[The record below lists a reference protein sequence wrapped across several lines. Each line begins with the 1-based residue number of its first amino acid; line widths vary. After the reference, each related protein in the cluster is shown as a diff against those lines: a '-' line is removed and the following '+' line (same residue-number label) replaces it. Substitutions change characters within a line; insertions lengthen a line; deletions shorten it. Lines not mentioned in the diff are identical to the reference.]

1 MAARIFV
8 HGHVAS
14 TTLPYNWPTFAL
26 HSVFHFSAIPGWQK
40 LCEGTKGLHQKVWTK
55 ILSPNIRYI
64 VAILRFVALYKASFR
79 PDSDKRQLHFVQ
91 TQILSSRFRRFIK
104 LPFVHTQTKDS
115 DSDDLKG
122 MPIYKWFWLISE
134 NDVFCRELANTPSP
148 KGCQLLPHCAI
159 Q

>member
-1 MAARIFV
+1 MA
-8 HGHVAS
+8 
-14 TTLPYNWPTFAL
+14 
-26 HSVFHFSAIPGWQK
+26 GWQELRK
-40 LCEGTKGLHQKVWTK
+40 CTNGVRQKVWTRTK

-64 VAILRFVALYKASFR
+64 IAILRFVALYKASFR

-122 MPIYKWFWLISE
+122 MPIYK
-134 NDVFCRELANTPSP
+134 
-148 KGCQLLPHCAI
+148 
-159 Q
+159 